1 MVDGATESAGGKHG
15 GASGRRGSES
25 WTIVHSVA
33 LVALIVVIFVIGLVP
48 SNRLIPGF
56 TPPAHG
62 LVVWLIVMV
71 LLGICFVVIGEGTT
85 GLWQGLLI
93 DSRNKMSL
101 SRLQLVLW
109 TLLVLSALITVA
121 LFNIR
126 NSRVEDP
133 LRITVPS
140 QVWGLLGISTASFV
154 TAATIKSQK
163 KNMNVSD
170 DATKRTTEA
179 LKKVGDDPRK
189 LADPQ
194 GSLVAY
200 ERPRDAGVS
209 DLFKGDEVVSAA
221 YLDLGK
227 VQVFF
232 FTLIVVFAYAA
243 EMGALLYGTPH
254 PIRALPDL
262 STGIVA
268 LLGISHAGYLT
279 SKAVPSNPA
288 DYDRG

>member
-1 MVDGATESAGGKHG
+1 MESSTEP
-15 GASGRRGSES
+15 ASRSGEKGSEN
-25 WTIVHSVA
+25 WKTLHT
-33 LVALIVVIFVIGLVP
+33 VALIALIVLSFVVGLIP
-48 SNRLIPGF
+48 PNQIIPGF
-56 TPPAHG
+56 APPTHG
-62 LVVWLIVMV
+62 LVVWIIVIV
-71 LLGICFVVIGEGTT
+71 IFGLCFLVIGKGTT

-109 TLLVLSALITVA
+109 TLVVISALLTVA

-126 NSRVEDP
+126 EDPNEDP
-133 LRITVPS
+133 LDIIVPP

-163 KNMNVSD
+163 KNVNVSKK
-170 DATKRTTEA
+170 AKVKTTEA
-179 LKKVGDDPRK
+179 LQKAGEDPSK

-194 GSLVAY
+194 GSLVAFQ
-200 ERPRDAGVS
+200 RPDDAGVG
-209 DLFKGDEVVSAA
+209 DFFKGDEVVSAA

-232 FTLIVVFAYAA
+232 FSVIVVFTYAV
-243 EMGALLYGTPH
+243 EVGALLYGADSA
-254 PIRALPDL
+254 IKSLPDL
-262 STGIVA
+262 NTGIVA
-268 LLGISHAGYLT
+268 LLGISHAGYLS

>member
-1 MVDGATESAGGKHG
+1 MESSTEP
-15 GASGRRGSES
+15 ASRSGERGWENWKSLH
-25 WTIVHSVA
+25 T
-33 LVALIVVIFVIGLVP
+33 VALIALIVLSFVVGLIP
-48 SNRLIPGF
+48 PNQIIPGF
-56 TPPAHG
+56 APPVHG
-62 LVVWLIVMV
+62 LVVWIIMI
-71 LLGICFVVIGEGTT
+71 LLFGLCLVVIGKGTT
-85 GLWQGLLI
+85 GMWEGLLI

-109 TLLVLSALITVA
+109 TLVVISALLTVA

-126 NSRVEDP
+126 EDPNEDP
-133 LRITVPS
+133 LDITVPP

-163 KNMNVSD
+163 KNVNVSKQ
-170 DATKRTTEA
+170 AKVRTTEA
-179 LKKVGDDPRK
+179 LQKVGEDPSK

-194 GSLVAY
+194 GSLVAFQ
-200 ERPRDAGVS
+200 RPDDAGVG
-209 DLFKGDEVVSAA
+209 DFFKGDEVISAA

-232 FTLIVVFAYAA
+232 FSVIVVFTYAV
-243 EMGALLYGTPH
+243 EVGALLYGADAA
-254 PIRALPDL
+254 IKSLPDL
-262 STGIVA
+262 NTGIVA

>member
-1 MVDGATESAGGKHG
+1 VNGASGSAGGRPG
-15 GASGRRGSES
+15 GEDGRKETKS
-25 WTIVHSVA
+25 WRTLHT
-33 LVALIVVIFVIGLVP
+33 LVLLALIVLIFVVGLLP
-48 SNRLIPGF
+48 SNLVIPGF
-56 TPPAHG
+56 ASPVHG
-62 LVVWLIVMV
+62 LVTWLIILV
-71 LLGICFVVIGEGTT
+71 LLGLCFVVIGKGTT
-85 GLWQGLLI
+85 GLWVGLLI
-93 DSRNKMSL
+93 DTRNKMSL

-109 TLLVLSALITVA
+109 TLVVLSAFLTVA

-126 NSRVEDP
+126 NTEMPDP
-133 LRITVPS
+133 LLIKVPS

-163 KNMNVSD
+163 KNLNVSD
-170 DATKRTTEA
+170 EAAQKTTEA
-179 LKKVGDDPRK
+179 LRKVGDNPRK

-194 GSLVAY
+194 GALVAY
-200 ERPRDAGVS
+200 ERPRDASIS
-209 DLFKGDEVVSAA
+209 DLFKGDEVIAAA

-243 EMGALLYGTPH
+243 EVGALLYGAPH
-254 PIRALPDL
+254 PIKSLPDL

>member
-1 MVDGATESAGGKHG
+1 MESSTEPASRSGG
-15 GASGRRGSES
+15 RGSEN
-25 WTIVHSVA
+25 WKTLHT
-33 LVALIVVIFVIGLVP
+33 VALIALIVLSFVVGLIP
-48 SNRLIPGF
+48 PNQIIPGF
-56 TPPAHG
+56 APPTHG
-62 LVVWLIVMV
+62 LVVWIIVILIFG
-71 LLGICFVVIGEGTT
+71 LCFVVIGNGTT

-109 TLLVLSALITVA
+109 TLVVISALITVA

-126 NSRVEDP
+126 EDPNEDP
-133 LRITVPS
+133 LDIIVPP

-163 KNMNVSD
+163 KNVNVSKK
-170 DATKRTTEA
+170 AKVKTTEA
-179 LKKVGDDPRK
+179 LQKAGEDPSK

-194 GSLVAY
+194 GSLVAFL
-200 ERPRDAGVS
+200 RPDDAGVG
-209 DLFKGDEVVSAA
+209 DFFKGDEVVSAA

-232 FTLIVVFAYAA
+232 FSVIVVFTYAV
-243 EMGALLYGTPH
+243 EVGALLYGADVA
-254 PIRALPDL
+254 IKSLPDL
-262 STGIVA
+262 NTGIVA
-268 LLGISHAGYLT
+268 LLGISHAGYLS

>member
-1 MVDGATESAGGKHG
+1 VL
-15 GASGRRGSES
+15 GRLRS
-25 WTIVHSVA
+25 
-33 LVALIVVIFVIGLVP
+33 LQ
-48 SNRLIPGF
+48 
-56 TPPAHG
+56 
-62 LVVWLIVMV
+62 
-71 LLGICFVVIGEGTT
+71 GE
-85 GLWQGLLI
+85 GLLI
-93 DSRNKMSL
+93 DTRNKMSL

-109 TLLVLSALITVA
+109 TLVVLSALLTVA

-126 NSRVEDP
+126 KDAMANP
-133 LRITVPS
+133 LDIHVSP

-163 KNMNVSD
+163 KNQNVSVE
-170 DATKRTTEA
+170 ATERTTEA
-179 LKKVGDDPRK
+179 LKKVGDDPK
-189 LADPQ
+189 KVADPQ
-194 GSLVAY
+194 DALVAY

-209 DLFKGDEVVSAA
+209 ELFKGDEVIAAA

-232 FTLIVVFAYAA
+232 FALIVVFAYAA
-243 EMGALLYGTPH
+243 EVGALLYGTPH
-254 PIRALPDL
+254 PIKSLPDL

>member
-1 MVDGATESAGGKHG
+1 MPT
-15 GASGRRGSES
+15 
-25 WTIVHSVA
+25 
-33 LVALIVVIFVIGLVP
+33 
-48 SNRLIPGF
+48 
-56 TPPAHG
+56 
-62 LVVWLIVMV
+62 
-71 LLGICFVVIGEGTT
+71 
-85 GLWQGLLI
+85 
-93 DSRNKMSL
+93 
-101 SRLQLVLW
+101 
-109 TLLVLSALITVA
+109 
-121 LFNIR
+121 
-126 NSRVEDP
+126 
-133 LRITVPS
+133 S

-163 KNMNVSD
+163 KNMNFSE

-179 LKKVGDDPRK
+179 LRRVGDDQRK
-189 LADPQ
+189 LTDPQ
-194 GSLVAY
+194 GSLVARK
-200 ERPRDAGVS
+200 RPRDASVS

-243 EMGALLYGTPH
+243 EIGDILYGMPH

>member
-1 MVDGATESAGGKHG
+1 MLYT
-15 GASGRRGSES
+15 
-25 WTIVHSVA
+25 VA
-33 LVALIVVIFVIGLVP
+33 LVALIVLIFVIGLVP
-48 SNRLIPGF
+48 SNGVIPGF
-56 TPPAHG
+56 APPAHG
-62 LVVWLIVMV
+62 LVVWLIMIV
-71 LLGICFVVIGEGTT
+71 LLGLCFVVIGKGTT
-85 GLWQGLLI
+85 GLWKGLLI
-93 DSRNKMSL
+93 DPRNKMSL

-109 TLLVLSALITVA
+109 TLVVLSSLLTAA

-126 NSRVEDP
+126 NSQVEDP

-140 QVWGLLGISTASFV
+140 QIWGLLGISTVSFV

-163 KNMNVSD
+163 KNLNVSE
-170 DATKRTTEA
+170 DATKRTTDA
-179 LKKVGDDPRK
+179 LRKVGDDPRK

-209 DLFKGDEVVSAA
+209 DLFKGDEVVAAA

-243 EMGALLYGTPH
+243 EIGALLYGTPH
-254 PIRALPDL
+254 PIKALPDL

-288 DYDRG
+288 DYERG

>member
-1 MVDGATESAGGKHG
+1 VDGATESAGGKSS

-25 WTIVHSVA
+25 WTTLHTVA
-33 LVALIVVIFVIGLVP
+33 LVALIVLIFAIGLVP
-48 SNRLIPGF
+48 SNRIIPGF
-56 TPPAHG
+56 APPAHG
-62 LVVWLIVMV
+62 LVVWLIMIV
-71 LLGICFVVIGEGTT
+71 LLGLCFVVIGKGTT
-85 GLWQGLLI
+85 GLWEGFLI
-93 DSRNKMSL
+93 DTRNKMSL

-109 TLLVLSALITVA
+109 TLVVLSAFLTVA

-126 NSRVEDP
+126 NSQVEDP
-133 LRITVPS
+133 LQITVPS

-163 KNMNVSD
+163 KNINVSE

-179 LKKVGDDPRK
+179 LRKVGDDPRK

-200 ERPRDAGVS
+200 ERPRDASVS

-243 EMGALLYGTPH
+243 EVGSLLYGVPH
-254 PIRALPDL
+254 PIKSLPDL

-288 DYDRG
+288 DYERG

>member
-1 MVDGATESAGGKHG
+1 MMAGSTESAGRRSG
-15 GASGRRGSES
+15 GSGDRGSEN
-25 WTIVHSVA
+25 WTTLHTVA
-33 LVALIVVIFVIGLVP
+33 LVALIVLIFVIGLIP
-48 SNRLIPGF
+48 SNQVIPGF
-56 TPPAHG
+56 AAPAHG
-62 LVVWLIVMV
+62 LVVWLIMLV
-71 LLGICFVVIGEGTT
+71 LLGLCLVVIGKGTT
-85 GLWQGLLI
+85 GLWEGLLI
-93 DSRNKMSL
+93 DTRNKMSL

-109 TLLVLSALITVA
+109 TLVVLSALLTVA

-126 NSRVEDP
+126 KDAMANP
-133 LRITVPS
+133 LDIHVSP

-163 KNMNVSD
+163 KNQNVSVE
-170 DATKRTTEA
+170 ATERTTEA
-179 LKKVGDDPRK
+179 LKKVGDDPKK

-194 GSLVAY
+194 GSLVAF

-243 EMGALLYGTPH
+243 EVGTVLYTTQDT
-254 PIRALPDL
+254 IRALPDL

>member
-1 MVDGATESAGGKHG
+1 MDSSTEP
-15 GASGRRGSES
+15 ASRSRSGERGSEN
-25 WTIVHSVA
+25 WKTVHTVS
-33 LVALIVVIFVIGLVP
+33 LIALIVLSFVVGLIP
-48 SNRLIPGF
+48 PNQIIPGF
-56 TPPAHG
+56 APPTHG
-62 LVVWLIVMV
+62 LVVWIIVILIFG
-71 LLGICFVVIGEGTT
+71 LCFVVIGNGTT

-109 TLLVLSALITVA
+109 TLVVISALLTVA

-126 NSRVEDP
+126 EDPNEDP
-133 LRITVPS
+133 LDIIVPP

-163 KNMNVSD
+163 KNVNVSKK
-170 DATKRTTEA
+170 AKVKTTEA
-179 LKKVGDDPRK
+179 LQKAGEDPSK

-194 GSLVAY
+194 GSLVAFL
-200 ERPRDAGVS
+200 RPDDAGVG
-209 DLFKGDEVVSAA
+209 DFFKGDEVVSAA

-232 FTLIVVFAYAA
+232 FSVIVVFTYAV
-243 EMGALLYGTPH
+243 EVGALLYGADAA
-254 PIRALPDL
+254 IKSLPDL
-262 STGIVA
+262 NTGIVA
-268 LLGISHAGYLT
+268 LLGISHAGYLS